1 MADYRDGAA
10 GGRAGGVLYT
20 IEGVASAECPVSR
33 IDEATRA
40 GVEQFARAKRMKEAA
55 GAAARRPDL
64 SAWPAREV
72 DLFDLLEL
80 ESART
85 ESARYAAERE
95 TRD

>member
-1 MADYRDGAA
+1 MADYRGDVA
-10 GGRAGGVLYT
+10 GGRGQALYT
-20 IEGVASAECPVSR
+20 IEGVESRECPVSR

-55 GAAARRPDL
+55 GAAAWGTDL

-80 ESART
+80 EHIRT
-85 ESARYAAERE
+85 ENAKWEAERE
-95 TRD
+95 ARD